1 MTLRRIRPASLVV
14 ALLITAC
21 ASQPGTGQ
29 RAPRRQVQIPP
40 PRVSAT
46 FPPDQVPRRTTPGAP
61 APERPERD
69 GPPDPRDIPDLSKIL
84 EPVPKDEPLSRSGN
98 PPSYEVFGKTYYT
111 LNSSE
116 GFKETGLASWYG
128 RKFHGQKT
136 SSGEPY
142 DMFQLTAA
150 HKRLPLPTYARVT
163 NLANGRSVV
172 VRINDRGPFHP
183 ARVIDLSY
191 AAAAKLETVGKIAMV
206 EIEAIT
212 PGRELPPPPKAIEA
226 NTPQEYRIT
235 KARALQVAAYSD
247 PINAISMKEEL
258 LDQGIKPVTIRVG
271 QLENGDTV
279 HRVIVGPFEERQRMD
294 EARIQIRGAGYEAI
308 PVLQ

>member
-1 MTLRRIRPASLVV
+1 MVV

-21 ASQPGTGQ
+21 ASQPGTTSRQ
-29 RAPRRQVQIPP
+29 PRRVQIPP

-46 FPPDQVPRRTTPGAP
+46 FPPDAAPRRATTPDDD
-61 APERPERD
+61 ERDQPERD
-69 GPPDPRDIPDLSKIL
+69 GPPDPRDIPDLSTIL

-98 PPSYEVFGKTYYT
+98 PPSYEVFGKTYHVLT
-111 LNSSE
+111 SAE
-116 GFKETGLASWYG
+116 GFHETGLASWYG

-150 HKRLPLPTYARVT
+150 HKSLPLPTYARVT
-163 NLANGRSVV
+163 NLANGKSVV
-172 VRINDRGPFHP
+172 LRINDRGPFHP
-183 ARVIDLSY
+183 ARVLDLSY

-212 PGRELPPPPKAIEA
+212 PGRELPPPPKPIEA
-226 NTPQEYRIT
+226 TTPQEIRIT
-235 KARALQVAAYSD
+235 KARALQVAAFTD

-258 LDQGIKPVTIRVG
+258 ADQGIKPVTIRVG
-271 QLENGDTV
+271 QLANGDTV
-279 HRVIVGPFEERQRMD
+279 HRVIVGPFDERQRMD